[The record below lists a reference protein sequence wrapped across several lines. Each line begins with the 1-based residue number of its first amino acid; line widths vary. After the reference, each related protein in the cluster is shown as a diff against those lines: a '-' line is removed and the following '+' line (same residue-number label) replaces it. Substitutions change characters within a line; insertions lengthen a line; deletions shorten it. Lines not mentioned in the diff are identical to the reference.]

1 LGIPIQGHRIR
12 RVPVGKLEGRIC
24 IVTGGAGSLGL
35 ASATLFLDEGARV
48 MLVDS
53 DGDKLRHAQKSLT
66 PHPGFLSTMKA
77 DVSSSDETQGYVNKT
92 VAEWGKIDVLFSN
105 AGLSGVTKPITEFPE
120 GVFDRVMAV
129 NVRGSFLACKYCLPH
144 MVSGGSVIIT
154 SSIMGVTAGPEICS
168 YTTSKHALIGLMR
181 TVAKEVAPRN
191 IRVNVLAP
199 GPISNAF
206 QTEIEERLTRRI
218 GQDGTEMINR
228 AIPLGRHARPEE
240 VARAALFLACDDSSF
255 STGSIFMADG
265 GLNS

>member
-1 LGIPIQGHRIR
+1 MR
-12 RVPVGKLEGRIC
+12 KLEDRIC

-35 ASATLFLDEGARV
+35 ASATLFLEEGARV
-48 MLVDS
+48 VLVDS
-53 DGDKLRHAQKSLT
+53 DEDKLAVAAKALSSHSKELLT
-66 PHPGFLSTMKA
+66 VKA
-77 DVSSSDETQGYVNKT
+77 DVSSAEETRAYVEKT
-92 VAEWGKIDVLFSN
+92 VDRWGRIDVLFSN

-120 GVFDRVMAV
+120 DVFDRVMAV
-129 NVRGSFLACKYCLPH
+129 NVRGSFLACKYSLPH
-144 MVSGGSVIIT
+144 MSSGGSVIMT

-181 TVAKEVAPRN
+181 TVAKEAAPRS
-191 IRVNVLAP
+191 IRVNILAP

-206 QTEIEERLTRRI
+206 QTEIEERLSRRI

-240 VARAALFLACDDSSF
+240 VARTALFLACDDSSF

-265 GLNS
+265 GLNA